1 MDDYVNK
8 LERRSDRTIDTDVYS
23 LRARKRPRGEAYT
36 SPASSAGAL
45 AARGH
50 TLIGVAIALVFAT
63 ACLLSSLAV
72 AQQSFFVKP
81 LVEKKVSELPSGD
94 VYWHVD
100 TFATKD
106 QAEQAAG
113 PLGLV
118 AEYDGKVWL
127 FTLGRSGEASKGGMK
142 VAEIG
147 PIPRISAKEYL
158 LRINEAGGPQ
168 GAASSS
174 HTHPGSEAFYV
185 LKGELSQ
192 KTPHGVFK
200 LAAGQSMVG
209 HGDENTPM
217 IVSNSGSGDLR
228 EFALFVVDAN
238 KPFSSPAKM
247 D

>member
-1 MDDYVNK
+1 MEDYVSK
-8 LERRSDRTIDTDVYS
+8 LQLRSDGTIDTNFYS
-23 LRARKRPRGEAYT
+23 LRTRERLGGGAY
-36 SPASSAGAL
+36 SPPASATGAGA
-45 AARGH
+45 RRSS
-50 TLIGVAIALVFAT
+50 TLVGVATAVVFA
-63 ACLLSSLAV
+63 AVCLLSSLAV
-72 AQQSFFVKP
+72 AQQNFFVKP
-81 LVEKKVSELPSGD
+81 LVEKKVTELPSGD
-94 VYWHVD
+94 LYWRID
-100 TFATKD
+100 TFTAKE
-106 QAEQAAG
+106 QAEQAASS
-113 PLGLV
+113 LGLV

-127 FTLGRSGEASKGGMK
+127 FTLGRAGEASRGGTK

-147 PIPRISAKEYL
+147 PIPRINTKEYL
-158 LRINEAGGPQ
+158 LRINEAGGPE

-247 D
+247 E